1 MPRALTLLLPP
12 LLSALLLSGCY
23 HMRVT
28 TNNADPVTEGS
39 ETVHVLAWGLVQ
51 PAPVTASPC
60 ASNNLD
66 EVRVHS
72 NLAFALATVV
82 TLGFYM
88 PLTLEWRCAEV
99 QDSVRDFE

>member
-1 MPRALTLLLPP
+1 MRSFVRAVATLIVSMYLT
-12 LLSALLLSGCY
+12 GCY

-28 TNNADPVTEGS
+28 TANPDPVTEGT
-39 ETVHVLAWGLVQ
+39 ETVHILAWGLVQ
-51 PAPVTASPC
+51 PAPVQANPC

-72 NLAFALATVV
+72 NVLFALATVA

-88 PLTLEWRCAEV
+88 PLTVEWRCSEV
-99 QDSVRDFE
+99 QDTVRDFE

>member
-1 MPRALTLLLPP
+1 MRRALCLLLP
-12 LLSALLLSGCY
+12 LMILSGCY
-23 HMRVT
+23 HARVT

-39 ETVHVLAWGLVQ
+39 ETIHVLGWGLIQ

-72 NLAFALATVV
+72 NLGFALLTVV

-88 PLTLEWRCAEV
+88 PLTLEWRCSEV
-99 QDSVRDFE
+99 ADSVRDFE

>member
-1 MPRALTLLLPP
+1 MRKALCLVLP
-12 LLSALLLSGCY
+12 LLILAGCY
-23 HMRVT
+23 HARVT
-28 TNNADPVTEGS
+28 TLNADPVTEGS
-39 ETVHVLAWGLVQ
+39 ETVHVLAWGLAQ

-72 NLAFALATVV
+72 NFLFALVTVA

-88 PLTLEWRCAEV
+88 PLTVEWRCSEV
-99 QDSVRDFE
+99 QDSVRTFE